1 MTRSAK
7 LYPDLGGSPNL
18 FHEYILSVDKS
29 TAMAD
34 QPDVYIKAV
43 TAQDSPALSRICL
56 LTGDAGAS
64 AEHLHNF
71 GELPGLVYAEP
82 YAQLP
87 AGFGFVMVDPTK
99 SDAVVGYVLG
109 TFDTRAFEQQAD
121 TSWYPPL
128 RERYPQHNPPEST
141 AATSPPP
148 KPADAR
154 YIRTLHNPQRAL
166 DVCIA
171 FSPAHLHIDIL
182 PEYQRQGW
190 GRRLMARAIEFLQQ
204 ENGIDRVWLGLDLR
218 NAGARRFYERLGF
231 QPLDGAPEGTM
242 GLRFEDFWR

>member
-1 MTRSAK
+1 
-7 LYPDLGGSPNL
+7 
-18 FHEYILSVDKS
+18 
-29 TAMAD
+29 MAD
-34 QPDVYIKAV
+34 QPDVYIRPV
-43 TAQDSPALSRICL
+43 SAQDSPALSRICL

-64 AEHLHNF
+64 AEHFHNF

-99 SDAVVGYVLG
+99 SDAVVGYILG
-109 TFDTRAFEQQAD
+109 TPDTRAFEQQAD

-128 RERYPQHNPPEST
+128 CERYPEP
-141 AATSPPP
+141 SPPASPSALPPQP

-154 YIRTLHNPQRAL
+154 YIRTLHNAPHAL

-171 FSPAHLHIDIL
+171 FSPTHLHIDIL
-182 PEYQRQGW
+182 PEYQRRGW
-190 GRRLMARAIEFLQQ
+190 GRRLTARAIEHLQG
-204 ENGIDRVWLGLDLR
+204 EYGIDRVWLGLDLR
-218 NAGARRFYERLGF
+218 NAGARRFYEKLGF

-242 GLRFEDFWR
+242 GLIFEDFRR